1 MLPNLNGS
9 VSVKVVLIFR
19 ETGSEYSCKWCYTSG
34 IYKLIDELLKDI
46 QHLELECISTRYL
59 LSRYMDEDQGSL
71 LRSDILENLGHRHY
85 DSPAYQLFK
94 ELLYDGGDP
103 MEFRDYLVKVQKAC
117 KGEWPC
123 WH

>member
-1 MLPNLNGS
+1 
-9 VSVKVVLIFR
+9 
-19 ETGSEYSCKWCYTSG
+19 
-34 IYKLIDELLKDI
+34 
-46 QHLELECISTRYL
+46 
-59 LSRYMDEDQGSL
+59 MDEDQGSL

-117 KGEWPC
+117 KANGHVGINISLKRSRSGEC
-123 WH
+123 